1 MWYTYGES
9 YLEWQYCIDL
19 SYQLCYLSDF
29 VILKEDKFWNW
40 SLD

>member
-1 MWYTYGES
+1 MV
-9 YLEWQYCIDL
+9 YLWRVIFGVAILYRPVLPIV
-19 SYQLCYLSDF
+19 LSDF